1 MSLFE
6 MSFVPKLS
14 ILPEAQRAVWNELN
28 QVPRRF
34 VLYGGTALA
43 LRLGHR
49 QSEDFDF
56 FADAPVHPEELLHG
70 LTLIKDASIRQNA
83 PNTLTVIV
91 DRGGPVKLSFFGLTR
106 RRVSNPETTNDGAVR
121 VASLLDI
128 AAFKMAVLPARAEA
142 KDYLDVFALLRSG
155 IALGDALGAAQ
166 AVYGEQFNPILTLK
180 ALTYFNDGD
189 LPTLSK
195 DVQQTLRAAAVV
207 EHIAH
212 FEPLLGGLVPPEK

>member
-1 MSLFE
+1 
-6 MSFVPKLS
+6 MSFVPKLAT
-14 ILPEAQRAVWNELN
+14 LPEAQRAIWNELK

-56 FADAPVHPEELLHG
+56 FADAPVLPEELLHG
-70 LTLIKDASIRQNA
+70 LPLLKDAVIRQNA
-83 PNTLTVIV
+83 PNTLTVV
-91 DRGGPVKLSFFGLTR
+91 VGGGSPVKLSFFGLRR
-106 RRVSNPETTNDGAVR
+106 RRVNNPEATDDGVVR

-142 KDYLDVFALLRSG
+142 KDYLDVHALLQNG
-155 IALGDALGAAQ
+155 VALSDALGAAQ

-180 ALTYFNDGD
+180 ALTYFSDGN
-189 LPTLSK
+189 LPTLPK
-195 DVQQTLRAAAVV
+195 HVQQALRAAAVV
-207 EHIAH
+207 KRISY
-212 FEPLLGGLVPPEK
+212 FEPLPGGLVPLEI

>member
-1 MSLFE
+1 

-14 ILPEAQRAVWNELN
+14 ILPEAQRAVWNELR

-70 LTLIKDASIRQNA
+70 LPLLKDAAIRQSA
-83 PNTLTVIV
+83 PNTLTVV
-91 DRGGPVKLSFFGLTR
+91 VGRAAPVKLSFFGLTR
-106 RRVSNPETTNDGAVR
+106 RRVNNPESTDDGVIR

-128 AAFKMAVLPARAEA
+128 AAFKMAVLPARA
-142 KDYLDVFALLRSG
+142 DSNFV
-155 IALGDALGAAQ
+155 
-166 AVYGEQFNPILTLK
+166 
-180 ALTYFNDGD
+180 
-189 LPTLSK
+189 
-195 DVQQTLRAAAVV
+195 
-207 EHIAH
+207 
-212 FEPLLGGLVPPEK
+212 